1 MHGSLPVW
9 WLPTLHVHNR
19 FCHFVAQ
26 AMVFWQ
32 HRSMNR
38 TTDLNQLLIFVRVIQ
53 AGSLSEAA
61 RRLNLPKSTVSRKIS
76 DLEERVGERL
86 IQRTT
91 RKLGLT
97 EAGRLLFERVSPA
110 MSDIEEAESAV
121 AGMRGAPRGVLR
133 VAAPMSSSTLGP
145 IVAEYLVRHPD
156 VAVEMVCSDRLV
168 DLVEERFDVAIR
180 AGELV
185 DSTLVARN
193 LGKAKFMLVAAPE
206 YCKRHGVPKTP
217 AELTSHACVA
227 FGGGAAPH
235 VWPLES
241 GGKRVEV
248 RVTPRLTVND
258 MEIVREAALAGV
270 GIAWLPQLFCADD
283 LRHKRLLPLL
293 VDWCSAEIPVHA
305 LYPTRRHLSPKVVSF
320 VDLLSERIQLHDH

>member
-1 MHGSLPVW
+1 MVDQQHRGVFCGIDILMHGSLPVW

-26 AMVFWQ
+26 AMLFWQ

-241 GGKRVEV
+241 GGQTCRG
-248 RVTPRLTVND
+248 PRYSTTD
-258 MEIVREAALAGV
+258 S
-270 GIAWLPQLFCADD
+270 Q
-283 LRHKRLLPLL
+283 
-293 VDWCSAEIPVHA
+293 
-305 LYPTRRHLSPKVVSF
+305 
-320 VDLLSERIQLHDH
+320 

>member
-1 MHGSLPVW
+1 MSG
-9 WLPTLHVHNR
+9 TI
-19 FCHFVAQ
+19 
-26 AMVFWQ
+26 
-32 HRSMNR
+32 
-38 TTDLNQLLIFVRVIQ
+38 DLNQHLVFVRVIQ

-61 RRLNLPKSTVSRKIS
+61 RRLKMPKSTVSRKIS

-97 EAGRLLFERVSPA
+97 EAGRTLFERVAPA
-110 MSDIEEAESAV
+110 MNDIEEAEGAV
-121 AGMRGAPRGVLR
+121 VGMHSTPRGVLR
-133 VAAPMSSSTLGP
+133 VAAAASASTLGP

-180 AGELV
+180 AGALV

-193 LGKAKFMLVAAPE
+193 LGKAKSMLVAAPE

-217 AELTSHACVA
+217 AELTGHACVV
-227 FGGGAAPH
+227 FGGGAAPN

-241 GGKRVEV
+241 GGKRVEARV
-248 RVTPRLTVND
+248 RPRLTVND

-283 LRHKRLLPLL
+283 LRRKRLLHVLA
-293 VDWCSAEIPVHA
+293 DWRTVEIPVHA
-305 LYPTRRHLSPKVVSF
+305 LYPTRRHLSPKVVAF
-320 VDLLSERIQLHDH
+320 VNLLAERIRLNAD